1 MTGFPCV
8 VPLPQFRSRS
18 RCVEERVMKCL
29 EDKRFVMILVENQVV
44 VVVGG
49 MVVGE
54 MEEQEKAEEVEER
67 DQEDRLAVHMGVP
80 EEPAHG
86 RRR

>member
-44 VVVGG
+44 A
-49 MVVGE
+49 VVGE